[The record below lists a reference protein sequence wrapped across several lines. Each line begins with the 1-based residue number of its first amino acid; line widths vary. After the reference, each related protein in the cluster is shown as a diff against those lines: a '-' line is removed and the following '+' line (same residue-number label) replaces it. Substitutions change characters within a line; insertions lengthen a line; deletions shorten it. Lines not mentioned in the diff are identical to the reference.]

1 MHITLVGLDPGKNN
15 FGFSVVK
22 VKFEPPFRYK
32 VVTTGLVENVVYDLT
47 KGIRF
52 QSRPFKK
59 EVSSLLRSNGADVL
73 IAERYQNRGRMMGNT
88 IELVNYMLGVMDS
101 LRVQDYVVIT
111 ASQWKNAFNRHYDL
125 KEFYKEIPLVPHR
138 VDATLIALYGAH
150 QYLDESSKQFD
161 FLSDDKSVQ
170 TLRDRISATAN

>member
-1 MHITLVGLDPGKNN
+1 MTLLGLDPGKNW
-15 FGFSVVK
+15 FGYSVVK
-22 VKFEPPFRYK
+22 VKFDPPFRYK

-52 QSRPFKK
+52 QSRSFKR
-59 EVSSLLRSNGADVL
+59 EISGLLRSHGADIL
-73 IAERYQNRGRMMGNT
+73 IAERYQNRGRMMGAT

-111 ASQWKNAFNRHYDL
+111 AAQWKNAFNKHYDL
-125 KEFYKEIPLVPHR
+125 KEFYRELPLVPHR

-150 QYLDESSKQFD
+150 QYIDEASKQFD
-161 FLSDDKSVQ
+161 FLSDAQSIQ